1 MVWYFRSDLYQLV
14 PVGPLLTNRNIS
26 KTIYSTCFMFKCTST
41 GGLRV
46 TGGLSI
52 NTGQFFMDMTVTG
65 GVSVMY
71 NGLKVS
77 LGNVIL

>member
-1 MVWYFRSDLYQLV
+1 
-14 PVGPLLTNRNIS
+14 
-26 KTIYSTCFMFKCTST
+26 MFECTST